1 MGSEAVAGASCV
13 LLWCRAMRF
22 SRWWGAGGLLD
33 GVDGAVGGPR
43 GDLCSSSLSL
53 SFVLEDGVVRV
64 VDCLN
69 EHSRCELT
77 HRRHAGRPSS
87 HYPSPQNQPN
97 AFPSIYS
104 GIKYLDM
111 PPFTV
116 FVSTCPL
123 TRPQA
128 HARLKLT
135 IARTPRATSYGC
147 DEAYQIISP

>member
-1 MGSEAVAGASCV
+1 
-13 LLWCRAMRF
+13 
-22 SRWWGAGGLLD
+22 
-33 GVDGAVGGPR
+33 
-43 GDLCSSSLSL
+43 
-53 SFVLEDGVVRV
+53 VLEDGVVRV

-87 HYPSPQNQPN
+87 HCSSPQNQPN
-97 AFPSIYS
+97 AFSSIYS

-111 PPFTV
+111 PPLTV
-116 FVSTCPL
+116 FVSTHLL

-135 IARTPRATSYGC
+135 IARTLRATFCGC